1 MENLSKKRIAILAT
15 NGFEE
20 SELSVPKKALE
31 QAGAHVD
38 IISENEGNIKS
49 WTNGNWGRTYQ
60 VDETLDHV
68 TQNNYDALM
77 LPGGVMNPDTLRRNK
92 KAVTFVRSFFEN
104 KKPVAAIC
112 HAPSL
117 LVEADVLKGRKLTSY
132 SSIKKDI
139 ENAGAHWVDKE
150 VVVDDGLVTSR
161 TPNDLPAFNA
171 KLIEEIYEHK
181 QARQMA

>member
-1 MENLSKKRIAILAT
+1 MENLSKKRVAILAT
-15 NGFEE
+15 DGFEE
-20 SELSVPKKALE
+20 SELKDPKKALE
-31 QAGAHVD
+31 RAGAHVD

-49 WTNGNWGRTYQ
+49 WTNGNWGRTYH

-68 TQNNYDALM
+68 TQDHYDALI

-92 KAVTFVRSFFEN
+92 KAVAFVKSFFDS

-117 LVEADVLKGRKLTSY
+117 LIEADVLKGRKLTSFN
-132 SSIKKDI
+132 SIRKDI
-139 ENAGAHWVDKE
+139 ENAGAHWVDLE

-161 TPNDLPAFNA
+161 NPNDLKAFDA
-171 KLIEEIYEHK
+171 KLIEEIYQGRPEI
-181 QARQMA
+181 QLT